1 MRQGIGWIL
10 CGVLAVSG
18 MALANPMVIPEG
30 RVSEVLNRVLVGK
43 PIQYQS
49 LTIFPLT
56 LKGGD
61 GRPYVT
67 MDRAVDKGW
76 VVFSELDRAEV
87 NTVLVEN
94 RSAQYVFLLAGEMIS
109 GAKQDRM
116 VGQDILLP
124 PKSGPIKIA
133 VFCVEH
139 GRWVA
144 QSDHFGAP
152 KANAP
157 LGVRRAGK
165 IDQDQSMVWDKV
177 AESRRENEVTTGAS
191 GSYLEV
197 PKAPEVQA
205 RMKPYKDALISLPR
219 TVPEGSGVA
228 VAVGDQVLCVD
239 LFGNRSLFQDL
250 YPKLL
255 DSYVTD
261 AMNKPRGWRGV
272 TQRDV
277 EEILNWAKTAEE
289 RETSTPGT
297 GWAEEI
303 KGNRVSGTA
312 LFDKGNIVHLDLF
325 PKGPVVHEDRTPQ
338 GQTPNLD
345 FRREKSR

>member
-1 MRQGIGWIL
+1 MWHKMSWICVGL
-10 CGVLAVSG
+10 LFVAGLAWT
-18 MALANPMVIPEG
+18 NPMVIPEG
-30 RVSEVLNRVLVGK
+30 RVSEVLNRVLVGR

-56 LKGGD
+56 LKGSD

-144 QSDHFGAP
+144 QSDHFGAAR
-152 KANAP
+152 ANAP
-157 LGVRRAGK
+157 LAVRKAGK

-177 AESRRENEVTTGAS
+177 AEKRAENSVTTGAS

-219 TVPEGSGVA
+219 TVPDGSGVA
-228 VAVGDQVLCVD
+228 VAVGDQIICVD
-239 LFGNRSLFQDL
+239 LFGSRGLFQDL

-261 AMNKPRGWRGV
+261 AMNKSKGWRGV

-277 EEILNWAKTAEE
+277 EDLLAWAKTADE
-289 RETSTPGT
+289 REVSTPGT

-312 LFDKGNIVHLDLF
+312 LFDKGAVVHLDLF

>member
-1 MRQGIGWIL
+1 MRQAIGWIL
-10 CGVLAVSG
+10 CGLLTVSG
-18 MALANPMVIPEG
+18 TALATPQVYTDG
-30 RVSEVLNRVLVGK
+30 RASEVLSQIEVGR
-43 PIQYQS
+43 PLRYQN
-49 LTIFPLT
+49 LTIFPLS
-56 LKGGD
+56 LKGSD

-124 PKSGPIKIA
+124 PKSGPIRIE

-144 QSDHFGAP
+144 ESDHFGAP

-157 LGVRRAGK
+157 LAVRKAGA

-177 AESRRENEVTTGAS
+177 GEERAENSVTAGS
-191 GSYLEV
+191 GGSYLEV

-205 RMKPYKDALISLPR
+205 KMRPYKDVLLGLPR
-219 TVPEGSGVA
+219 SVPEGSGVA
-228 VAVGDQVLCVD
+228 VAVGDQIMCVD
-239 LFGNRSLFQDL
+239 LFGSRGLFQDL

-261 AMNKPRGWRGV
+261 AMNKSKTWRGV

-277 EEILNWAKTAEE
+277 EDLLALARNADE

-303 KGNRVSGTA
+303 KGSHVSGTA
-312 LFDKGNIVHLDLF
+312 LFDKGSLVHLDLF
-325 PKGPVVHEDRTPQ
+325 PREPVYREEPLPR
-338 GQTPNLD
+338 GATPNLD
-345 FRREKSR
+345 FRRQNSR

>member
-1 MRQGIGWIL
+1 
-10 CGVLAVSG
+10 
-18 MALANPMVIPEG
+18 
-30 RVSEVLNRVLVGK
+30 
-43 PIQYQS
+43 
-49 LTIFPLT
+49 
-56 LKGGD
+56 
-61 GRPYVT
+61 
-67 MDRAVDKGW
+67 
-76 VVFSELDRAEV
+76 
-87 NTVLVEN
+87 
-94 RSAQYVFLLAGEMIS
+94 
-109 GAKQDRM
+109 
-116 VGQDILLP
+116 
-124 PKSGPIKIA
+124 
-133 VFCVEH
+133 
-139 GRWVA
+139 
-144 QSDHFGAP
+144 
-152 KANAP
+152 
-157 LGVRRAGK
+157 
-165 IDQDQSMVWDKV
+165 MVWDKV
-177 AESRRENEVTTGAS
+177 AEKRAENSVTAGSS

-219 TVPEGSGVA
+219 TVPMGSGVA

-289 RETSTPGT
+289 REVSTPGT

-303 KGNRVSGTA
+303 KGSRVSGTA
-312 LFDKGNIVHLDLF
+312 LFDKGAIVHLDLF

-338 GQTPNLD
+338 GATPNLD
-345 FRREKSR
+345 FRREKSK

>member
-1 MRQGIGWIL
+1 MRHRVGLVI
-10 CGVLAVSG
+10 CGLLTVSG
-18 MALANPMVIPEG
+18 TAWGTFGRGPEG
-30 RVSEVLNRVLVGK
+30 RISEVLGNVRVGRPL
-43 PIQYQS
+43 QYQS

-56 LKGGD
+56 LTGSE

-67 MDRAVDKGW
+67 MDKAVDRGW

-94 RSAQYVFLLAGEMIS
+94 RSSQYVFLLAGEMIS

-124 PKSGPIKIA
+124 PKSGPIKFQ

-144 QSDHFGAP
+144 QSDHFGSARV
-152 KANAP
+152 NAP
-157 LGVRRAGK
+157 LAVRKAGA
-165 IDQDQSMVWDKV
+165 IDQDQGMVWERV
-177 AESRRENEVTTGAS
+177 AEKRAENSVMAGS
-191 GSYLEV
+191 GGSYLEV
-197 PKAPEVQA
+197 PKAPQVQGL
-205 RMKPYKDALISLPR
+205 MKPYKDALIALPR
-219 TVPEGSGVA
+219 TSPEGSGVA
-228 VAVGDQVLCVD
+228 VAVGDQILCVD
-239 LFGNRSLFQDL
+239 LFGSKGLFQDL

-261 AMNKPRGWRGV
+261 AMNKPKAWRGV

-277 EEILNWAKTAEE
+277 EDLIARARNADE
-289 RETSTPGT
+289 REVPTPSA

-303 KGNRVSGTA
+303 KANRVSGTA
-312 LFDKGNIVHLDLF
+312 LFDKGSLVHLDLF
-325 PKGPVVHEDRTPQ
+325 PKDQVVREPITPRSLP
-338 GQTPNLD
+338 PNLD
-345 FRREKSR
+345 FRREQNR

>member
-10 CGVLAVSG
+10 CGLLMISG
-18 MALANPMVIPEG
+18 TALATPGGIPEG
-30 RVSEVLNRVLVGK
+30 QVSEVLNRLQVGR
-43 PIQYQS
+43 PLQYQG

-56 LKGGD
+56 LKGSD
-61 GRPYVT
+61 SRPYVT
-67 MDRAVDKGW
+67 MDRAVERGW

-124 PKSGPIKIA
+124 PKSGPIKVE

-144 QSDHFGAP
+144 QSDHFGSAR
-152 KANAP
+152 ANAP
-157 LGVRRAGK
+157 LAVRKAGA
-165 IDQDQSMVWDKV
+165 IDQDQSMVWDRV
-177 AESRRENEVTTGAS
+177 AEKRAENSVTAGS
-191 GSYLEV
+191 GGSYLEV
-197 PKAPEVQA
+197 PKAPEVQSK
-205 RMKPYKDALISLPR
+205 MKPYKDALLALPR

-228 VAVGDQVLCVD
+228 VAVGDQILCLD
-239 LFGNRSLFQDL
+239 LFVSKGLFQDL

-261 AMNKPRGWRGV
+261 AMNKPKTWRGV
-272 TQRDV
+272 TQKDV
-277 EEILNWAKTAEE
+277 EDLLAHARNADEHEVP
-289 RETSTPGT
+289 TPGA
-297 GWAEEI
+297 GWAEEL
-303 KGNRVSGTA
+303 KGSRVSGTA
-312 LFDKGNIVHLDLF
+312 LFDKGSLVHLDLF
-325 PKGPVVHEDRTPQ
+325 PKEPAYRENPLPRGA
-338 GQTPNLD
+338 TPNLD
-345 FRREKSR
+345 FRREQNR